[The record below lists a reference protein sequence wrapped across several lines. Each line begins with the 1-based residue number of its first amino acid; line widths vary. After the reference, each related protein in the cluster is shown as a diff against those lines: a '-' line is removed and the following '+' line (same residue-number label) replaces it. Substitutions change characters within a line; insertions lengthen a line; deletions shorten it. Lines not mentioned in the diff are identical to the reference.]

1 VIVAVSD
8 LGGGADQELVSR
20 VAAGDEEAFREI
32 FRRYGSVARALALR
46 VIRQPFLAE
55 EIVQEAFLSL
65 WRSPQS
71 YRAERGSVRGWLMST
86 VHHRAVDF
94 IRREEAQRRR
104 AEETDP
110 TDATVEDDIGEV
122 FVQEAADEERRVAAV
137 QALGGLPTEQ
147 RQVLEMMYYQ
157 GKSQSRIA
165 DELGLPLGTVKSRT
179 LLGMRRL
186 RTAIE
191 AAG

>member
-8 LGGGADQELVSR
+8 LGAGADQELVSR

-104 AEETDP
+104 AEEMDP

-122 FVQEAADEERRVAAV
+122 FVQEAVDEERRVAAV
-137 QALGGLPTEQ
+137 QALEGLPTEQ
-147 RQVLEMMYYQ
+147 RRVLEMMYYQ
-157 GKSQSRIA
+157 GKSQSKIA

-191 AAG
+191 ATG

>member
-8 LGGGADQELVSR
+8 LGGGADQDLVSR

-104 AEETDP
+104 AEEMDP

-137 QALGGLPTEQ
+137 QALDGLPVEQ

-157 GKSQSRIA
+157 GKSQSMIA

-186 RTAIE
+186 RTAIG